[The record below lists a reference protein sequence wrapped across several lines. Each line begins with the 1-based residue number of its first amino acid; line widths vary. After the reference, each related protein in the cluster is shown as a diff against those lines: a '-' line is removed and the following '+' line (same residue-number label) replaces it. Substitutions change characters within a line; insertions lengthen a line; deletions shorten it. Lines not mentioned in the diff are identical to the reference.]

1 LGLWGIDELVTYHYL
16 EAELFR
22 SSDIT
27 LEQYWKFSKREQADA
42 IWQALFVDNAPVSES
57 TRGVVAVLKEFGLRT
72 DAPNLK
78 EARAFFAAQD
88 PVKHIRRVF
97 DLAGISEVVM
107 TNDPLDPK
115 EAPLWED
122 GAASDRQ
129 FHTVLRLDR
138 ILNKWSEHWQL
149 LLSKGY
155 QVDAQAGAR
164 SADEVRRFLADW

>member
-1 LGLWGIDELVTYHYL
+1 
-16 EAELFR
+16 
-22 SSDIT
+22 
-27 LEQYWKFSKREQADA
+27 
-42 IWQALFVDNAPVSES
+42 
-57 TRGVVAVLKEFGLRT
+57 
-72 DAPNLK
+72 
-78 EARAFFAAQD
+78 
-88 PVKHIRRVF
+88 
-97 DLAGISEVVM
+97 LAGISEVVM

-164 SADEVRRFLADW
+164 SADEVRRFLADWYRRMKPIYMAVSLTDTFQFPDT